1 MKKILIAAVLA
12 AWTGTPYGAYVWGS
26 NQGPSDSM
34 IAAAESRATGCS
46 IGRKDFEDANRVL
59 DKVFTINTTSLPLRA
74 WARAYP
80 GSTGNTNVKALVDEA
95 AFQENRRQ
103 TSGHL
108 ITTSCF
114 LED

>member
-1 MKKILIAAVLA
+1 MKKILIAAILV
-12 AWTGTPYGAYVWGS
+12 AWTGTLYGAYMWGS

-46 IGRKDFEDANRVL
+46 IGREDFEDANRVL
-59 DKVFTINTTSLPLRA
+59 AKVFTVSTVSLPLRA

-80 GSTGNTNVKALVDEA
+80 DSTNTNVKALVDEA
-95 AFQENRRQ
+95 AFQEKRRQ
-103 TSGHL
+103 TAGHL

-114 LED
+114 TKD